1 MKIGKQKSPQEF
13 VVKEDSKTLQ
23 TIYEAVKEKLDI
35 QLRFADSVDT
45 KASVLIG
52 FNGVIIAIVFT
63 RLWPKDINLYF
74 FIFIVAIIFLMS
86 SIGLA
91 FRAYATE
98 PYRRDPDPRGLKF
111 YSMKSNDEV
120 IKQITDNLINSYEE
134 NEGKLIK
141 KAKRVNWSFKA
152 IFMGLLFLGLS
163 QGLDFFIRGCKY
175 G

>member
-1 MKIGKQKSPQEF
+1 MEAGKQKSPQEL
-13 VVKEDSKTLQ
+13 VAKEDSKTLQ

-63 RLWPKDINLYF
+63 RLWPKDINLYS
-74 FIFIVAIIFLMS
+74 FIFIAAIISLMS

-91 FRAYATE
+91 FRAYVTE
-98 PYRRDPDPRGLKF
+98 PYRRDPDPRGLKR
-111 YSMKSNDEV
+111 YSMKSNEEV

-163 QGLDFFIRGCKY
+163 LGLDFFIRG
-175 G
+175 